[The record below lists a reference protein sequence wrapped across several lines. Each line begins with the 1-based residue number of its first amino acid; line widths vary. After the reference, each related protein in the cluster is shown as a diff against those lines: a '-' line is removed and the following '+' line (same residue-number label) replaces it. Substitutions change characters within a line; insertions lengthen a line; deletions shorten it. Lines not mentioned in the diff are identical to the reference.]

1 MLPRNQARLELET
14 RNREARL
21 GQDPKRGP
29 QPSSQGVHTISFA
42 CGDSKWLCNIQT
54 PKTIRQPL
62 NIMSMRLTTIVKPPS
77 IIRVE
82 LMKRRGIMP
91 TLPMATQ
98 GIMQRKLVN
107 ITNTAQKISLY
118 RRDCEP
124 WLPILPRP

>member
-1 MLPRNQARLELET
+1 
-14 RNREARL
+14 
-21 GQDPKRGP
+21 
-29 QPSSQGVHTISFA
+29 
-42 CGDSKWLCNIQT
+42 
-54 PKTIRQPL
+54 
-62 NIMSMRLTTIVKPPS
+62 
-77 IIRVE
+77 VE